1 MIRKT
6 TRILI
11 LLIAAAVTASCG
23 RNVVF
28 TDSLPVPGRIWTLEN
43 SATFSFSVDDTVNS
57 NNIDFILRTGSAYP
71 YRNIWLFV
79 TTTAPGGNSIT
90 DTLMYDLA
98 DEKGNWYGK
107 GFGDINELK
116 LPYRQNVF
124 FPASGTYQVNISHGM
139 RNAGLEGVYDI
150 GLRVEKTIK

>member
-1 MIRKT
+1 MTRKI

-11 LLIAAAVTASCG
+11 LLAAAVLTAFCG
-23 RNVVF
+23 RNVVSID
-28 TDSLPVPGRIWTLEN
+28 TLPVPGRIWTLEN
-43 SATFSFSVDDTVNS
+43 SASFSFSVDDTINS
-57 NNIDFILRTGSAYP
+57 NNISFILRTGSDYP

-79 TTTAPGGNSIT
+79 ITTAPGGSSIT

-107 GFGDINELK
+107 GFGDIHELK

-124 FPASGTYQVNISHGM
+124 FPEPGTYQVSIAHGM
-139 RNAGLEGVYDI
+139 RSTGLKGVYDI
-150 GLRVEKTIK
+150 GLMVEKNIK

>member
-11 LLIAAAVTASCG
+11 LLTAAVVTTSCG

-28 TDSLPVPGRIWTLEN
+28 TDTLTVPGRIWTLEN
-43 SATFSFSVDDTVNS
+43 SATFIFSVDDTVNS

-79 TTTAPGGNSIT
+79 TTTAPGGSSIT
-90 DTLMYDLA
+90 DTPMYDLA

-124 FPASGTYQVNISHGM
+124 FPTSGTYQVNISHGM
-139 RNAGLEGVYDI
+139 RSAGLEGVYDI
-150 GLRVEKTIK
+150 GLRVEKNIK